1 MDKKD
6 EKSAVRHPESPKNKI
21 RMKSNNKISVLKK
34 LVEVFQGRIFSLEN
48 KVETLENKMVVL
60 ESTLEIKCQF
70 EAISRK
76 EHAPTEKSI
85 SI

>member
-6 EKSAVRHPESPKNKI
+6 EKSAVRHPESPKNNI

-60 ESTLEIKCQF
+60 ESTLEIKCRF